1 MKNVLIIG
9 ATGSFGSALRKR
21 LQTEAD
27 VNVTLFSRSAGSL
40 TPESKRETIKAG
52 DATDIN
58 VIEPLIGNQDFIF
71 SAVSGKQIIPVTKNL
86 VSLIEGTDKYLIL
99 VSSLGVYNEI
109 PQTMGSNWNLN
120 ENAVLKP
127 YREAADFVEKGAEHY
142 TVIRPGWINQGST
155 AQDYEVTEK
164 RKPFGGRDV
173 SPENMAK
180 LVLNIIQN
188 PQEYNGRNL
197 GINDK

>member
-21 LQTEAD
+21 LQIEAD
-27 VNVTLFSRSAGSL
+27 INVTLFSRSAGSL
-40 TPESKRETIKAG
+40 TTDSKRETIKTG
-52 DATDIN
+52 DATNIN

-71 SAVSGKQIIPVTKNL
+71 SAVSGKQIISVTKNL
-86 VSLIEGTDKYLIL
+86 VSLIEGTDKYLVL

-109 PQTMGSNWNLN
+109 PQAMGSNWNLN

-127 YREAADFVEKGAEHY
+127 YREAADIVEKGAKHY
-142 TVIRPGWINQGST
+142 TVIRPGWINQGPT

-164 RKPFGGRDV
+164 GQPFGGRDV

-180 LVLNIIQN
+180 LVLNIIRN